1 MQSDRSTSTVTL
13 GDRTDGGGCC
23 SKRNGLITTNNDVT
37 TAQLSPDHNNAWIV
51 TLVKATSILQKYCS
65 FATLVKAALRGLVKV
80 GGEY

>member
-1 MQSDRSTSTVTL
+1 MAVVADV
-13 GDRTDGGGCC
+13 
-23 SKRNGLITTNNDVT
+23 RNGLITTNNDVT